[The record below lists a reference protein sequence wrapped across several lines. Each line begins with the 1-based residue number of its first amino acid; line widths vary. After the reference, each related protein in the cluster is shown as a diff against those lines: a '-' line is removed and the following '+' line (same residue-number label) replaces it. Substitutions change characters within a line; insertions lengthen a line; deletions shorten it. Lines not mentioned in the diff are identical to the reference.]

1 MQEGGVGGKRRMP
14 TTFAMALSSRK
25 LRPNAFSLGG
35 EMAVRLKGG
44 FDSDLRTS
52 RELADKIA
60 VQIKLERAKSTGWTS
75 QQLDTLNDIQVALSM
90 LTNCITYIALQ
101 IRDD

>member
-1 MQEGGVGGKRRMP
+1 
-14 TTFAMALSSRK
+14 
-25 LRPNAFSLGG
+25 
-35 EMAVRLKGG
+35 MAVHLKGG
-44 FDSDLRTS
+44 FDNDLRVS

-60 VQIKLERAKSTGWTS
+60 RHLTLERAKPTVWSS
-75 QQLDTLNDIQVALSM
+75 KQLDALNDIQVALSM

>member
-1 MQEGGVGGKRRMP
+1 
-14 TTFAMALSSRK
+14 
-25 LRPNAFSLGG
+25 
-35 EMAVRLKGG
+35 MAVRLKGG
-44 FDSDLRTS
+44 FDSDLRVS

-60 VQIKLERAKSTGWTS
+60 VQIKLERAKSTAWTS

-90 LTNCITYIALQ
+90 LINCITYIALQ